1 MVNFI
6 ANLYNL
12 SIIYWTYVLQH
23 LEEVRKTL
31 EACSVDKDIMEFV
44 NLRKTGSE
52 KPGKMEQNHVC
63 FSSDFH
69 LFLCKTCMPYK
80 G

>member
-6 ANLYNL
+6 DNLYNL

-52 KPGKMEQNHVC
+52 KPGKME
-63 FSSDFH
+63 
-69 LFLCKTCMPYK
+69 
-80 G
+80 